1 MKFEIP
7 SLNLANTNAMRN
19 KHITSVNAIQIK
31 LLSETILIHCLH
43 VLMLIKNTF
52 RKRVDTIS
60 V

>member
-7 SLNLANTNAMRN
+7 SLNLANANGMRN
-19 KHITSVNAIQIK
+19 KHITSVNAIQIT

-43 VLMLIKNTF
+43 VLTLIKNTF
-52 RKRVDTIS
+52 RKRVHTIS